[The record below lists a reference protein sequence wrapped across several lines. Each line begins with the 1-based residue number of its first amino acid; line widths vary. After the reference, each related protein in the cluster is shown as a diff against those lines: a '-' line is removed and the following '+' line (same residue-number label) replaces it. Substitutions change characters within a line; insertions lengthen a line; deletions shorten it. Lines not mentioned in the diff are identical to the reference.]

1 METGVTGF
9 RELSLTTK
17 FLFTEELRI
26 ENNLTEEYLKDRKK
40 KYLTKLLG

>member
-17 FLFTEELRI
+17 FFFTEELRI

-40 KYLTKLLG
+40 NI